1 LNLNKLAMHFRS
13 QKASLTIG
21 VLVVPV
27 IAFFLIRQIADFD
40 MWFHLAMGKLIL
52 ATGSLPT
59 TDQLS
64 LLNHGRPLVA
74 HLWLFQLLTASGYQ
88 LLGFWWLHLLQIA
101 AIGTTL
107 LLVYRASRNHSSAS
121 GAWLLLLV
129 VTVASSERFTVRP
142 ELVSFVMIA
151 VYYVRLQYGKYYSAY
166 DLAIFIIL
174 QAIWTNSH
182 GIFVIG
188 PFMAGCYLFESL
200 LPGPAR
206 TKPIIRARG
215 ILCCSTVL
223 ACLPPP
229 NGLSNLRY
237 AFRLLTESN
246 PLSLKISNST
256 YEMAPALGEVSRTL
270 LPFWFYLFL
279 IAAFLTCAVAAICC
293 RRDKVSAA
301 RLLIGF
307 FLLAASLTGMKN
319 MPLFAIVAAPLI
331 AENWSLLDSRRLRR
345 SCSAFV
351 AAIMLTA
358 AFIWSPRPA
367 FNYLTT
373 WVPYRFGLGIS
384 GDFIPLGMTD
394 FLDRTGFRGP
404 IFNSMDQGGF
414 YAYHGYPG
422 RLPFYD
428 SRLQDYSPEAVIAAC
443 SAAINAY
450 RQPSAWYALNKRFG
464 FRGILLGNLP
474 DDREAAGLLPL
485 ISTDPD
491 WRLVYLDHAASFW
504 MRTDQGHGPPP
515 VDHAAMVHLVDT
527 ISNASQAENMAF
539 FLEKTGRQPEL
550 RRKLLEKAS
559 RQWENTGLLISL
571 GQLAMQSG
579 DFAAAEEIFL
589 RVLRYKPD
597 SRVTLTTLA
606 QLALFR
612 KDRAA
617 AEKYLRKALHHYP
630 RDAELQENL
639 NMILNHTLQTDR

>member
-1 LNLNKLAMHFRS
+1 M
-13 QKASLTIG
+13 
-21 VLVVPV
+21 
-27 IAFFLIRQIADFD
+27 
-40 MWFHLAMGKLIL
+40 
-52 ATGSLPT
+52 
-59 TDQLS
+59 
-64 LLNHGRPLVA
+64 
-74 HLWLFQLLTASGYQ
+74 
-88 LLGFWWLHLLQIA
+88 
-101 AIGTTL
+101 
-107 LLVYRASRNHSSAS
+107 
-121 GAWLLLLV
+121 
-129 VTVASSERFTVRP
+129 P
-142 ELVSFVMIA
+142 E
-151 VYYVRLQYGKYYSAY
+151 
-166 DLAIFIIL
+166 
-174 QAIWTNSH
+174 
-182 GIFVIG
+182 
-188 PFMAGCYLFESL
+188 
-200 LPGPAR
+200 
-206 TKPIIRARG
+206 
-215 ILCCSTVL
+215 
-223 ACLPPP
+223 
-229 NGLSNLRY
+229 
-237 AFRLLTESN
+237 
-246 PLSLKISNST
+246 
-256 YEMAPALGEVSRTL
+256 
-270 LPFWFYLFL
+270 
-279 IAAFLTCAVAAICC
+279 
-293 RRDKVSAA
+293 
-301 RLLIGF
+301 
-307 FLLAASLTGMKN
+307 
-319 MPLFAIVAAPLI
+319 
-331 AENWSLLDSRRLRR
+331 
-345 SCSAFV
+345 
-351 AAIMLTA
+351 
-358 AFIWSPRPA
+358 
-367 FNYLTT
+367 
-373 WVPYRFGLGIS
+373 
-384 GDFIPLGMTD
+384 
-394 FLDRTGFRGP
+394 FLDQTGFRGP

-612 KDRAA
+612 KDQAA